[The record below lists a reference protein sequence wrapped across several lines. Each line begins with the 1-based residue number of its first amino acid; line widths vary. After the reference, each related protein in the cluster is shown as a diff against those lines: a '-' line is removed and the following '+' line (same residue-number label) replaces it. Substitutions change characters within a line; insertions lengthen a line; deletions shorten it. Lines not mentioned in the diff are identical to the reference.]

1 MKTGLQFATY
11 KEAVPFLNNVAFK
24 TVVKKP
30 FPLFK
35 KNGIYL
41 IISGIGKVNSAIA
54 ASFLI
59 SQYKTDRM
67 INLGSAGS
75 LTENYKIG
83 DVLQI
88 NKSVEY
94 DGRSNENS
102 RHKFLTPDAIDGI
115 PSASL
120 VTSDSPVI
128 TSGERKRVSRFG
140 SLVDMEGASFLQA
153 CRAFNSEA
161 YIFKVVSDLPGD
173 TELEVIIKN
182 IKETRTILY
191 AYMSENAGDILQL

>member
-1 MKTGLQFATY
+1 MKTGIQFATH
-11 KEAVPFLNNVAFK
+11 KEAVPFLTNATFEPVAEN
-24 TVVKKP
+24 P
-30 FPLFK
+30 FPLYK
-35 KNGIYL
+35 KDGIYL

-59 SQYKTDRM
+59 SQYKTGRM

-75 LTENYKIG
+75 LTDNYKIG

-94 DGRSNENS
+94 DGRNNEKP
-102 RHKFLTPDAIDGI
+102 RHKFLTPNALDGI

-128 TSGERKRVSRFG
+128 TLEERKRVSRFG
-140 SLVDMEGASFLQA
+140 SLVDMEGASFMQA

-161 YIFKVVSDLPGD
+161 YLFKVISDIPGD
-173 TELEVIIKN
+173 TELKVIIKN

-191 AYMSENAGDILQL
+191 IYMKENAGDILQL